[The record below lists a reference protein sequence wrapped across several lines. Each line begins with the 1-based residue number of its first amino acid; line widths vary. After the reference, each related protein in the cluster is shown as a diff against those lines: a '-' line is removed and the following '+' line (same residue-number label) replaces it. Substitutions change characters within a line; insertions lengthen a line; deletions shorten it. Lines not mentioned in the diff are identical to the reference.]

1 MNLAELSIK
10 RPIFITC
17 LVILMIVLG
26 LMSYKKMP
34 VDQFP
39 DVTFPVVA
47 VQVMYPG
54 ASPVDVERQISKPIE
69 DEVSSLPGVETVSSF
84 NYDSLGSIIIKF
96 KLGVDIKESEQQVR
110 NRISNIRN
118 KLPDDAEEPIIRR
131 FDPADQAI
139 VMIAVNSDL
148 DPASLYDIA
157 NEQIKPLF
165 ERLPD
170 VGLVSI
176 VGGRKKEIQILVD
189 KDKLQDRQLSMVQ
202 IAKRIEDTSKDI
214 PIGKY
219 ETAKNETVYRTVGE
233 FGSLDQIKNV
243 AVNFIGSDRPVK
255 LSEVAE
261 VKESLAK
268 AQRFSSIDGKNAL
281 FLQVY
286 KQSGANTVAVADR
299 VKEQVELVNA
309 FLKEKKINAEAKM
322 VRDGSV
328 PIRLNVA
335 DVKETIFIGIAL
347 CILVVFFFLG
357 SAKSTFITGL
367 ALPNS
372 LLGGFILMYAM
383 GFSLN
388 IMTLIALSLA
398 VGLLIDDAIV
408 VRENIFRHLEMG
420 KDPKTA
426 AIEGTKEVAL
436 AVVATTLVVIAVFG
450 PIAFVPG
457 IIGQFFKQFG
467 LTVVFTMIISLW
479 DAFTV
484 APMLSAYM
492 VTKKDHEKKKDN
504 FINRMLAAFDRFQT
518 KLEDVYEAALNWTL
532 GHRKTVLAS
541 ALTFFLVATIGGGA
555 IVKKTFLP
563 AADTGEF
570 IVSIEAPV
578 GTSLAGTLEFAKKLE
593 AEVKALPQVRVVAL
607 TVGSMSFESNKADFY
622 VALKPAKERKGYS
635 TTDVKEIVRK
645 ITENY
650 KKDAIIA
657 VGDYDIGGGGQK
669 PLNLYIVGDNLE
681 ELSKYTLALQNKI
694 QAIPGLVDVDTNF
707 RGGKPEFHVVFN
719 RERSEALGISTV
731 TAGAELRYR
740 TEGAI
745 PAVYRQN
752 GIEYDVRMKFPD
764 SEMDLKK
771 EFNTTFVPNS
781 NFNMIPL
788 NRVAKAEEA
797 LGYSQI
803 NRQNKGRFIAIT
815 ANLGPGGQLGTITTE
830 IERML
835 ANELK
840 PPLGVTYK
848 FEGQAQ
854 DFKDLIGNMIIAM
867 GLGVL
872 FIYLVL
878 ASLYESFV
886 TPFTIL
892 LALPLGISG
901 AFVGLVV
908 FNLSIDIFS
917 IIGLILLMGVVA
929 KNSILLVDY
938 TKHLMDD
945 GIEMNKAIVKASR
958 TRLRPIVMTS
968 LALIAGMIPIAIGVT
983 ELGTQ
988 RQSMG
993 VAIISGILSSTLLT
1007 LIVVP
1012 AAFGYIEGFRN
1023 WSQRLVRRFQGN
1035 DEAPVAA
1042 YAGNGQNE
1050 SHSHSQTVDASK

>member
-1 MNLAELSIK
+1 
-10 RPIFITC
+10 
-17 LVILMIVLG
+17 
-26 LMSYKKMP
+26 
-34 VDQFP
+34 
-39 DVTFPVVA
+39 
-47 VQVMYPG
+47 
-54 ASPVDVERQISKPIE
+54 
-69 DEVSSLPGVETVSSF
+69 
-84 NYDSLGSIIIKF
+84 
-96 KLGVDIKESEQQVR
+96 
-110 NRISNIRN
+110 
-118 KLPDDAEEPIIRR
+118 
-131 FDPADQAI
+131 
-139 VMIAVNSDL
+139 
-148 DPASLYDIA
+148 
-157 NEQIKPLF
+157 
-165 ERLPD
+165 
-170 VGLVSI
+170 
-176 VGGRKKEIQILVD
+176 
-189 KDKLQDRQLSMVQ
+189 
-202 IAKRIEDTSKDI
+202 
-214 PIGKY
+214 
-219 ETAKNETVYRTVGE
+219 
-233 FGSLDQIKNV
+233 
-243 AVNFIGSDRPVK
+243 
-255 LSEVAE
+255 
-261 VKESLAK
+261 
-268 AQRFSSIDGKNAL
+268 
-281 FLQVY
+281 VY
-286 KQSGANTVAVADR
+286 KQSGANTVAVADL
-299 VKEQVELVNA
+299 VKEQVAFVNT
-309 FLKEKKINAEAKM
+309 FLKEKNIAAEAKM

-518 KLEDVYEAALNWTL
+518 KLEDVYEAALHWTL

-541 ALTFFLVATIGGGA
+541 AVVFFLVATIGGGA
-555 IVKKTFLP
+555 VVKKTFLP

-570 IVSIEAPV
+570 TVSIEAPV
-578 GTSLAGTLEFAKKLE
+578 GTSLNGTFEFAKKME
-593 AEVKALPQVRVVAL
+593 AEIKALPQVRVVAL
-607 TVGSMSFESNKADFY
+607 TVGSTSMESNKADFY
-622 VALKPAKERKGYS
+622 VSLKPAKERKGYS
-635 TTDVKEIVRK
+635 TTDVKEIVRNL
-645 ITENY
+645 TEPY

-681 ELSKYTLALQNKI
+681 ELSKYTLELQKKI

-740 TEGAI
+740 TEGAL

-752 GIEYDVRMKFPD
+752 GIEYDVRLKFPD
-764 SEMDLKK
+764 SEMNLKQ

-803 NRQNKGRFIAIT
+803 NRQNKGRFIAI
-815 ANLGPGGQLGTITTE
+815 
-830 IERML
+830 
-835 ANELK
+835 
-840 PPLGVTYK
+840 
-848 FEGQAQ
+848 
-854 DFKDLIGNMIIAM
+854 
-867 GLGVL
+867 
-872 FIYLVL
+872 
-878 ASLYESFV
+878 
-886 TPFTIL
+886 
-892 LALPLGISG
+892 
-901 AFVGLVV
+901 
-908 FNLSIDIFS
+908 
-917 IIGLILLMGVVA
+917 
-929 KNSILLVDY
+929 
-938 TKHLMDD
+938 
-945 GIEMNKAIVKASR
+945 
-958 TRLRPIVMTS
+958 
-968 LALIAGMIPIAIGVT
+968 
-983 ELGTQ
+983 
-988 RQSMG
+988 
-993 VAIISGILSSTLLT
+993 
-1007 LIVVP
+1007 
-1012 AAFGYIEGFRN
+1012 
-1023 WSQRLVRRFQGN
+1023 
-1035 DEAPVAA
+1035 
-1042 YAGNGQNE
+1042 
-1050 SHSHSQTVDASK
+1050 